1 MTAERRLKAR
11 TEGMVT
17 NKHRNQKTLK
27 TLLNV
32 GNSVQ
37 DREFLHWLRFRSSEA
52 LVQYLIDKFKE
63 VRQ

>member
-1 MTAERRLKAR
+1 MTAERRLKAHMGA
-11 TEGMVT
+11 TLT

-37 DREFLHWLRFRSSEA
+37 DREFLHWLRFRASEA

-63 VRQ
+63 IRQ